1 MIQHLRPSTW
11 LLTSL
16 WLRGKVNHPKLRSSF
31 GAGRRMCGVHATLRD
46 QPDRLVHFSCRAFRF
61 CVVDTVDTVHL
72 VIRLYKLKN
81 NKKQVCEGFD
91 IESWYVVIQHNQ
103 CMTHYRF
110 TFSTPTIWPWWLC
123 KNFTSVIQQ
132 CMGAALGRLPLSTL
146 DFLPAPVR
154 AILRVVSVSSNLAAF
169 PRAMMRAALLI
180 WSGWLGATKVTS
192 LWMQLKS
199 DCRKRHFQPLGIIAK
214 QQDFLKVWCAQD

>member
-1 MIQHLRPSTW
+1 
-11 LLTSL
+11 
-16 WLRGKVNHPKLRSSF
+16 
-31 GAGRRMCGVHATLRD
+31 MCGVHATLRD

-61 CVVDTVDTVHL
+61 CVVYVLRWYGWYGAFGDTFKQVE
-72 VIRLYKLKN
+72 KQF
-81 NKKQVCEGFD
+81 KKQVYEGFD

-103 CMTHYRF
+103 RMTHYRSYRF

-154 AILRVVSVSSNLAAF
+154 AILRVVSVSRNLAAF
-169 PRAMMRAALLI
+169 PRAMMRAAWLT

-192 LWMQLKS
+192 RWMQLKS
-199 DCRKRHFQPLGIIAK
+199 DCPKRHFQPLGIIAK